1 MESLIASNELMVQ
14 QSVVN
19 VEGEET
25 KDALITN
32 PSAKEDEP
40 LVQQSVVNVEGE
52 KSKDALITNPSAKE
66 DGEKTK
72 DALITNPSAKEDA
85 PAVVVP
91 LTDDSNKTS
100 AMDEDNNGP
109 ENQTIKDLIVLETVS
124 PEPIDY
130 AVSSSDI
137 STEPEAASDTSVV
150 ALGVQGKVG
159 EEDSYLKITEEDSQM
174 DSSENVSM
182 ETSNR
187 KKKKSKNKIS
197 KRNRFESQLLKVLTP
212 KDALMILK
220 ELKGVKID
228 MMKPKR
234 DHEGQIVAHIVVNS
248 IKYFAKGSSVSSARI
263 AAGEKA
269 LQDIFMAKMKAQL
282 AEPEG
287 NSDSDADDL
296 LVKLPSYALHK
307 LLEQWKGKDIDVAAL
322 YNEMQTRLQLA
333 NEPKTLL
340 SAKELPKSW
349 KNMHPCVVLNRMRP
363 KCIYNLLGSTGEAPN
378 QIFSMGISV
387 DDCEFEANGKS
398 KKSARAKVAALACN
412 NLFGTDFPE
421 L

>member
-91 LTDDSNKTS
+91 LT
-100 AMDEDNNGP
+100 
-109 ENQTIKDLIVLETVS
+109 
-124 PEPIDY
+124 DY